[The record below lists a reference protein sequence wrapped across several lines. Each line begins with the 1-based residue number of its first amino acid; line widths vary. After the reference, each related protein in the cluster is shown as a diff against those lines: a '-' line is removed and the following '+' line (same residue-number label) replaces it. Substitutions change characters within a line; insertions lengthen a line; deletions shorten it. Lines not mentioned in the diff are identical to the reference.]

1 MSQLISKKLE
11 DGLEQTG
18 NLKITNREKKLKKNF
33 YSYRQMMSQKII
45 MDLNT
50 LALDLQDRICHQAQA
65 K

>member
-33 YSYRQMMSQKII
+33 YSYRQMMSQKIT
-45 MDLNT
+45 MDQNT